1 MAWQANLLSQGES
14 EPRLRIGVGG
24 RVRHSL
30 SSPLDLETSEKSFWQ
45 SKHGRQ
51 DACGSPSMTSWPLS
65 EQAATRR
72 GKLPQ
77 TRSHVPSLSCG
88 FALNLLCDLEQVT
101 SALCCVF
108 LSNDM
113 DITIM
118 TSLAF
123 HFSAKQ
129 EALLHMVKSLSRE
142 GKSFGLKESH
152 LGFSIGSVTHCW
164 MTWGQLVS
172 LFVPRFP
179 HLQNENNNNSTY
191 LPWRKNLRTVHIKLF
206 PHSLAHADHWIKD
219 VCTCHNPLWSSN

>member
-1 MAWQANLLSQGES
+1 MEDKIPVAVRRWRPDPCQSRQPHAVES
-14 EPRLRIGVGG
+14 SHRPEVTYPP
-24 RVRHSL
+24 
-30 SSPLDLETSEKSFWQ
+30 SP
-45 SKHGRQ
+45 
-51 DACGSPSMTSWPLS
+51 
-65 EQAATRR
+65 
-72 GKLPQ
+72 
-77 TRSHVPSLSCG
+77 CG

-179 HLQNENNNNSTY
+179 HLQNGNNNNSTY
-191 LPWRKNLRTVHIKLF
+191 LPWRKNLRTVHMKLF
-206 PHSLAHADHWIKD
+206 PHSLAHADHGIKD
-219 VCTCHNPLWSSN
+219 VCTCHNPLWSSNERVITTMCKTLPNFVYKPITFNLRENPM